1 MSASRRAP
9 SPCTPAATLPSA
21 DVLTTLDVPYVDTR
35 ASDLVWTLDHPP
47 VPPLAL
53 TAAGSLELRV
63 LGASHQVVL
72 GDLVETVACLP
83 GEPARLP
90 GDVRRE
96 VRGWTYHFRATVE
109 ELPAATLRARV
120 GELRRLA
127 AEPAAVVAAF
137 PADPDAVTA
146 LRAGPLDAHAVGW
159 STWHAYPGAGQLV
172 TTRTELTR

>member
-1 MSASRRAP
+1 
-9 SPCTPAATLPSA
+9 
-21 DVLTTLDVPYVDTR
+21 VLATLDVPYVDTR
-35 ASDLVWTLDHPP
+35 AGDLVWTLDHAV
-47 VPPLAL
+47 VPALAL
-53 TAAGSLELRV
+53 TTVELTGGGVLELRV

-90 GDVRRE
+90 ADVLRKA
-96 VRGWTYHFRATVE
+96 RGWTYRFRATVE
-109 ELPAATLRARV
+109 QLPAATLRARV

-146 LRAGPLDAHAVGW
+146 LRAGRVDAGSVGW

>member
-1 MSASRRAP
+1 MLA
-9 SPCTPAATLPSA
+9 
-21 DVLTTLDVPYVDTR
+21 TLDVPYVDTR
-35 ASDLVWTLDHPP
+35 AADLVWTLDHPV
-47 VPPLAL
+47 VPALAL
-53 TAAGSLELRV
+53 TTVDLPGSVGGLELRV

-72 GDLVETVACLP
+72 GDLVETVACVP

-96 VRGWTYHFRATVE
+96 VRGWAYRFRANVE

-127 AEPAAVVAAF
+127 AEPAVVLAAF

-146 LRAGPLDAHAVGW
+146 LRAERLDAGTVGW

-172 TTRTELTR
+172 TTRTELSR

>member
-1 MSASRRAP
+1 MLA
-9 SPCTPAATLPSA
+9 
-21 DVLTTLDVPYVDTR
+21 TLDVPYVDTR
-35 ASDLVWTLDHPP
+35 ASDLVWTLDHPL
-47 VPPLAL
+47 VSPLAL
-53 TAAGSLELRV
+53 TMAGPLELRV
-63 LGASHQVVL
+63 LGASHQVVF

-83 GEPARLP
+83 GRPARLP

-96 VRGWTYHFRATVE
+96 AGGWTYRFRATVE
-109 ELPAATLRARV
+109 ELPATTLRARV

-137 PADPDAVTA
+137 PSDPDAVTA
-146 LRAGPLDAHAVGW
+146 LRAGRLDAGAVGW

>member
-1 MSASRRAP
+1 MLA
-9 SPCTPAATLPSA
+9 
-21 DVLTTLDVPYVDTR
+21 TLDVPYVDTR
-35 ASDLVWTLDHPP
+35 AGDLVWTLDHPV
-47 VPPLAL
+47 VPALAV
-53 TAAGSLELRV
+53 TTVGRLELRV

-90 GDVRRE
+90 GDVSRQAG
-96 VRGWTYHFRATVE
+96 GWTYRFRATVE

-127 AEPAAVVAAF
+127 AEPTTVLAAF
-137 PADPDAVTA
+137 PSDPDAVTA
-146 LRAGPLDAHAVGW
+146 LRADGSGRPDAAGW